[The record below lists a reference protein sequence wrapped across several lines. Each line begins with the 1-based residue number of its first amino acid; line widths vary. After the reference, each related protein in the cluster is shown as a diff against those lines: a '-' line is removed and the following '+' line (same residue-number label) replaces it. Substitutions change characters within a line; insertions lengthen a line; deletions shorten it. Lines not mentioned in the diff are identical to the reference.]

1 MAKATFGG
9 APPQDP
15 NSLDGYTGPVGT
27 VGRGLLNPRNRP
39 ASQNNV
45 GAGNPFRDIK
55 DRRERNIV
63 TPSKPISQN
72 PDRYSK
78 QGTNWVISASP
89 DIKPIYLP
97 IGVSLTN
104 LKPLILANG
113 IIVKVGENYLCS
125 LTTLNEIKQSNNP
138 HYDIVENGM
147 VKVKDKEVIVGKTIK
162 IIELNLT
169 NLTTI
174 IDNRD
179 VLNKNAGA
187 IDVVYG
193 PETNLVD
200 GVPKGIIDQINY
212 TLDETSQRPADEY
225 SIFDFYSLVDFKN
238 NPKAAHY
245 KITPLLVQTQQENT
259 VFDPAKLREYL
270 IEVGNKLKLLEIDFN
285 LIQDIFY
292 EAKLPNN
299 PMSYTETEQAM
310 SDVDTNKHHTVRRY
324 SRNNGSFEDNSLN
337 KTKTELEDSL
347 EQSKQELEDSI
358 NEIKNELEQ
367 TEVTKPTVEKWKLR
381 RKRDGDKNGM
391 GIYPTAN
398 FKNFGIGYTKTAD
411 KKQGSIKEGESFTG
425 YLFKSQKFKKVT
437 LSIWAIQSTPDSP
450 ITGYAYQGKG
460 DSVDKA

>member
-1 MAKATFGG
+1 MMKT
-9 APPQDP
+9 
-15 NSLDGYTGPVGT
+15 
-27 VGRGLLNPRNRP
+27 
-39 ASQNNV
+39 
-45 GAGNPFRDIK
+45 
-55 DRRERNIV
+55 
-63 TPSKPISQN
+63 ISQN

-78 QGTNWVISASP
+78 VGSSWVISASK
-89 DIKPIYLP
+89 DITPITLP

-104 LKPLILANG
+104 LKPLIKADG

-125 LTTLNEIKQSNNP
+125 LNTINLIKDSNNP
-138 HYDIVENGM
+138 HYDIVQNGM

-225 SIFDFYSLVDFKN
+225 SIFDFYSMVDYVK
-238 NPKAAHY
+238 NPKALHY
-245 KITPLLVQTQQENT
+245 KITPLLVKTQQEDT
-259 VFDPAKLREYL
+259 VFEPAKLREYL

-347 EQSKQELEDSI
+347 EVTKQELEDSI
-358 NEIKNELEQ
+358 NEIKKDL
-367 TEVTKPTVEKWKLR
+367 EVTDTPKPTIEKWRL
-381 RKRDGDKNGM
+381 RKRRDGKVNGM

-398 FKNFGIGYTKTAD
+398 FANFNLAKNQRAD
-411 KKQGSIKEGESFTG
+411 KKQGTIREGESFTG
-425 YLFKSQKFKKVT
+425 YLFKSMKYKKVT
-437 LSIWAIQSTPDSP
+437 LNIWALQSTPDSP
-450 ITGYAYQGKG
+450 ITGYAGQGLG
-460 DSVDKA
+460 DLVDKA

>member
-1 MAKATFGG
+1 MKT
-9 APPQDP
+9 
-15 NSLDGYTGPVGT
+15 
-27 VGRGLLNPRNRP
+27 
-39 ASQNNV
+39 
-45 GAGNPFRDIK
+45 
-55 DRRERNIV
+55 
-63 TPSKPISQN
+63 ISQN

-78 QGTNWVISASP
+78 QGDSWVISASK
-89 DIKPIYLP
+89 DIKPITLP

-104 LKPLILANG
+104 LKPLIKADG

-125 LTTLNEIKQSNNP
+125 LNTINLIKDSNNP
-138 HYDIVENGM
+138 HYDIVQNGM

-225 SIFDFYSLVDFKN
+225 SIFDFYSMVDYVK
-238 NPKAAHY
+238 NPKALHY
-245 KITPLLVQTQQENT
+245 KITPLLVKTQQEDT
-259 VFDPAKLREYL
+259 VFEPAKLREYL

-347 EQSKQELEDSI
+347 EVTKQELEDSI
-358 NEIKNELEQ
+358 NEIKKDL
-367 TEVTKPTVEKWKLR
+367 EVTDTPKPTIEKWRL
-381 RKRDGDKNGM
+381 RKRRDGKVNGM

-398 FKNFGIGYTKTAD
+398 FANFNLAKNQRAD
-411 KKQGSIKEGESFTG
+411 KKQGTIREGESFTG
-425 YLFKSQKFKKVT
+425 YLFKSMKYKKVT
-437 LSIWAIQSTPDSP
+437 LNIWALQSTPDAP
-450 ITGYAYQGKG
+450 ITGYAGQGLG
-460 DSVDKA
+460 DLVDKA

>member
-1 MAKATFGG
+1 MMKT
-9 APPQDP
+9 
-15 NSLDGYTGPVGT
+15 
-27 VGRGLLNPRNRP
+27 
-39 ASQNNV
+39 
-45 GAGNPFRDIK
+45 
-55 DRRERNIV
+55 
-63 TPSKPISQN
+63 ISQN

-78 QGTNWVISASP
+78 QGDSWVISASK
-89 DIKPIYLP
+89 DIKPITLP

-104 LKPLILANG
+104 LKPLIKADG

-125 LTTLNEIKQSNNP
+125 LNTINLIKDSNNP
-138 HYDIVENGM
+138 HYDIVQNGM

-193 PETNLVD
+193 PETGLVD

-225 SIFDFYSLVDFKN
+225 SIFDFYSMVDYVK
-238 NPKAAHY
+238 NPKALHY
-245 KITPLLVQTQQENT
+245 KITPLLVQTQQEDT

-347 EQSKQELEDSI
+347 EVTKQELEDSI
-358 NEIKNELEQ
+358 NEVKSELE
-367 TEVTKPTVEKWKLR
+367 VTDTPKPTIEKWRL
-381 RKRDGDKNGM
+381 RKRRDGKVNGM

-398 FKNFGIGYTKTAD
+398 FSNFNLAKNQRAD
-411 KKQGSIKEGESFTG
+411 KKQGTIREGESFTG
-425 YLFKSQKFKKVT
+425 YLFKSMKYKKVT
-437 LSIWAIQSTPDSP
+437 LNIWALQSTPDSP
-450 ITGYAYQGKG
+450 ITGYAGQGLG
-460 DSVDKA
+460 DLVDKA